1 VIWDEA
7 FRRAAERGSDPE
19 EHLRA
24 MIQEVLDSLVRMAVS
39 KRSGSTARERWSTG
53 KIIALTGMPAE
64 GIWPLNESVPAL
76 RDSETRKNAAGGLR

>member
-24 MIQEVLDSLVRMAVS
+24 MIQEVLDSLVAD
-39 KRSGSTARERWSTG
+39 GSIETVGVNSAG
-53 KIIALTGMPAE
+53 KMVYRQNHCSDRHAC
-64 GIWPLNESVPAL
+64 
-76 RDSETRKNAAGGLR
+76 

>member
-24 MIQEVLDSLVRMAVS
+24 MIQEVLDSLVEGVAIRKS
-39 KRSGSTARERWSTG
+39 ISGQ
-53 KIIALTGMPAE
+53 
-64 GIWPLNESVPAL
+64 
-76 RDSETRKNAAGGLR
+76 